1 MAGKSTKSSGE
12 KGGESGGKKLGIVP
26 MKYRLG
32 VFELLSSGL
41 TKVYMVGGFCGL
53 VQVFGL
59 GGFCGAR
66 IRGKIFLYKD

>member
-1 MAGKSTKSSGE
+1 MAGNSTKSSGE
-12 KGGESGGKKLGIVP
+12 KGGESGGKKSGIVA
-26 MKYRLG
+26 MKYWLG
-32 VFELLSSGL
+32 LFELLSSGL

-66 IRGKIFLYKD
+66 IRGKIFPYKD